1 MTNKKH
7 ETGAGGEDDVAGATG
22 EGEATGA
29 VEETAVTTAVAAD
42 EAQTGA
48 ATTLVVHK
56 HGRLRSTL
64 VGLLVLLSCLTLVIT
79 GVTIWTHYTVLN
91 TNGYMKLVGPIG
103 KDPQAIQALSSYVA
117 AQVVTASDLQG
128 RAQSALPTQAQFLAG
143 PLTSYVQSFIDKQVT
158 KVLST
163 PQAYDLWLGI
173 NRVTHQ
179 QLVGLLR
186 GQNNYTYIQGN
197 DVKLNLLPLVS
208 QALVWLDSKLPGAL
222 SSKFSPPVIQPG
234 TPASDS
240 IQQMSLWA
248 GKALPANFGQVT
260 LLKNNALGPAQ
271 KAVKIFDGLVIALP
285 IILALLIAGTI
296 LLSRRRRY
304 TVMALGIGGAIA
316 LIVTYVIIKRAS
328 AAIVGSLQL
337 GSVNEVVRN
346 VVSASLR
353 PLATITIWVVV
364 IGAIVAVVAWLI
376 GRKDVRTVIVD
387 AGKKVVEVQG
397 DALGSSSP
405 TVRWIAGHTQLLR
418 VLGLVAGLILLVI
431 AASSSWLAIA
441 FAILLTLLY
450 EGLLSLLVG
459 EWPFGHDAAGA
470 DAGTPAA

>member
-337 GSVNEVVRN
+337 GSRERGR
-346 VVSASLR
+346 AQRCQRFAQAARHHHHLGR
-353 PLATITIWVVV
+353 RDRRHRRGRRLAHRAQGRADGDRRRRQEGRR
-364 IGAIVAVVAWLI
+364 GARRCA
-376 GRKDVRTVIVD
+376 
-387 AGKKVVEVQG
+387 
-397 DALGSSSP
+397 
-405 TVRWIAGHTQLLR
+405 
-418 VLGLVAGLILLVI
+418 GLVVTYREVDRRA
-431 AASSSWLAIA
+431 
-441 FAILLTLLY
+441 
-450 EGLLSLLVG
+450 
-459 EWPFGHDAAGA
+459 H
-470 DAGTPAA
+470 PAPARPRPRSPSCSRCSTRGC